1 MSNNSQDCGT
11 EIPKIVELK
20 FPRLCFYAVMFN
32 CYIFFIHLILLTK
45 IIAMERTRSI
55 KTQSQ
60 PWEGRIITVILRLH
74 LNIIILLI
82 ATF

>member
-32 CYIFFIHLILLTK
+32 CYIFFIHLILLAK
-45 IIAMERTRSI
+45 IIAMEGQEESNPDPSLG
-55 KTQSQ
+55 K
-60 PWEGRIITVILRLH
+60 VV
-74 LNIIILLI
+74 
-82 ATF
+82 